1 MFGAPVYIARS
12 VPDAPPVQCPK
23 SVRKCPKG
31 QKRVLKSLPT
41 KSFRVIGTAQRK
53 LGAGLKAARAAKAG
67 KRSRTLLSRE
77 TLSPVRCPPV
87 YICVPNESGHEDD
100 HDDKDDDEEEEFHV
114 PLHACPMP
122 ICLPLGD
129 GCKYIADATK
139 TKNGCLKYPCGRK
152 ECKATNFKIVGET
165 VYCQIA
171 NVVKR
176 CLTFFATSKCSTST
190 LKVVYYLSFEFMFI
204 VDVTFICTTIRSY

>member
-1 MFGAPVYIARS
+1 MSEDGEDALPFHVMRERCGPVYICI
-12 VPDAPPVQCPK
+12 PDAPPVQCPK

-31 QKRVLKSLPT
+31 QKRVLKSSSTIP
-41 KSFRVIGTAQRK
+41 SESPEQRRERRRI
-53 LGAGLKAARAAKAG
+53 GLKAARAAKAG
-67 KRSRTLLSRE
+67 KRSRNLLSGD

-100 HDDKDDDEEEEFHV
+100 NDDKDDDDDEEVIDV
-114 PLHACPMP
+114 PVHNCPMP

-152 ECKATNFKIVGET
+152 ECKATNFKIVGKT
-165 VYCQIA
+165 VYCQIGPELDILQHQSA
-171 NVVKR
+171 PR
-176 CLTFFATSKCSTST
+176 RL
-190 LKVVYYLSFEFMFI
+190 
-204 VDVTFICTTIRSY
+204 